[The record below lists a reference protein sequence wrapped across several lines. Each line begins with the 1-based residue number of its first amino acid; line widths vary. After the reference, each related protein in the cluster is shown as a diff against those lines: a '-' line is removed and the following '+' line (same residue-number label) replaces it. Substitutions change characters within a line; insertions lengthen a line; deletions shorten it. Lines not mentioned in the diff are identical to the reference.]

1 MTSRKMTYRAK
12 ITKSG
17 NTHYI
22 MVPKYMMDAYG
33 FRNGDLV
40 EVRIEKVQ
48 EPDSVRTD

>member
-1 MTSRKMTYRAK
+1 MSSKMVWRAK

-22 MVPKYMMDAYG
+22 TVPKYMMDAYG
-33 FRNGDLV
+33 FRNGDMV
-40 EVRIEKVQ
+40 EVGIEKVQ

>member
-17 NTHYI
+17 NTHYLT
-22 MVPKYMMDAYG
+22 VPKYMMDSYG
-33 FRNGDLV
+33 FRNGDMV

-48 EPDSVRTD
+48 EQKSRTD